1 MINLTI
7 IGQMIAFAIF
17 IVFTMKFVWPPL
29 IGAINERQRK
39 IEQGLNA
46 AEQARSD
53 LASAETKIEEQL
65 AGAKL
70 EAAAIIDRANKTA
83 TQMVEEAKL
92 QAQLE
97 RERIITQAHTERELE
112 FIKAREAL
120 KQELATLAVLGA
132 EKILQDSVDKQ
143 KHEQMLLELA
153 NKLKAT

>member
-83 TQMVEEAKL
+83 TQMVEEAKV

-97 RERIITQAHTERELE
+97 RERIITQAHTERESE

>member
-7 IGQMIAFAIF
+7 VGQMIAFAIF

-65 AGAKL
+65 ADAKL

-97 RERIITQAHTERELE
+97 RERIITQAHTERESE

>member
-97 RERIITQAHTERELE
+97 RERIITQAHTERESE